1 MTCGIR
7 VKIPTACD
15 ARCVPRALCYWIG
28 GLLFP
33 SLLLLLLLTRPSVHP
48 SCLCCLLFQR
58 SRRFATFVW
67 LFVSTCGNKFLQ
79 TKIFWHLL
87 AQSGRNKVW
96 GAQAEKCTC
105 QPVGLIWCHARI
117 RSVFFKI
124 PFWHLKLESGEISS
138 LKRNR
143 LWKLSDS
150 QADFCVQLGDVGC

>member
-79 TKIFWHLL
+79 PKFFDICLHRVAGTRSEVRKP
-87 AQSGRNKVW
+87 RNV
-96 GAQAEKCTC
+96 
-105 QPVGLIWCHARI
+105 HANLWVSFDATHESEVYSL
-117 RSVFFKI
+117 RSLFDI
-124 PFWHLKLESGEISS
+124 SSWSRGEISS